1 MRALNF
7 RRDHSELFRLGRYL
21 PLEAS
26 RGKEEHVVA
35 FARQHA
41 GQMSITAV
49 PRLSLTLMK
58 GREEPPIGA
67 VWGDTEL
74 LLPPQAAGK
83 RWRNILTDEVL
94 TGGQSLLCREVFAS
108 FPVALLALD

>member
-21 PLEAS
+21 PLEVS

-41 GQMSITAV
+41 GQTSITAV

-58 GREEPPIGA
+58 GQEEPPIGA

-74 LLPPQAAGK
+74 AVAAASC
-83 RWRNILTDEVL
+83 RQTLRNILTDEVL